1 MYRRNFVL
9 SSAAA
14 LAASGALGNLAF
26 AQGVEEPV
34 VTPESGGAA
43 GGAEPEAAAAEKP
56 FDFEDVATIAKEYAG
71 RDYVQPISQL
81 QGSFENLNYDQY
93 RAIRFRRDRD
103 PWAGNRSFALD
114 LLPPGAIFYEPVEI
128 NLVANGIA
136 TKVAFTPRLFDF
148 DASQFPDGADMET
161 VGNMGFSGFR
171 LRTPLNRPDVMDEF
185 AVFQG
190 ASYFRAVSR
199 GTLYG
204 LSARGL
210 AIGTGSPE
218 GEEFPIFRS
227 FWIYEPDPQDR
238 SVRINALLDSKSIT
252 GAFEFVI
259 SPGAETVINTRVS
272 LFPRRDL
279 SNVGIAPLTSMFW
292 FGPADRKRIDDYR
305 PSVHDSDGLQ
315 MLTGS
320 ETRLWRALS
329 GPSTLQASAFMDN
342 DPLGFGL
349 AQRARNFDDFQ
360 DAEARYDLRPSAW
373 IAPQGRWGKGT
384 VSLIEIPVENEFN
397 DNIVSFW
404 QPADKLVSGQ
414 RHDFDYALT
423 FSAEIPDS
431 APIAR
436 VLETMTGKA
445 INNANARTYI
455 VDFDLDVFGSDDP
468 VAQIRAS
475 AGRIGHN
482 YLIRMPQQGRMRLS
496 FEYFP
501 ENAKL
506 ADLSAVL
513 NGPEGALSETWIA
526 RWARE

>member
-1 MYRRNFVL
+1 MYRRNFVI

-14 LAASGALGNLAF
+14 LAASGALANLAF
-26 AQGVEEPV
+26 AQEASPEPAPTEDEAQ
-34 VTPESGGAA
+34 TPE
-43 GGAEPEAAAAEKP
+43 PKP
-56 FDFEDVATIAKEYAG
+56 FDFEDVAAIAKEYAS
-71 RDYVQPISQL
+71 RDYTQPISQL
-81 QGSFENLNYDQY
+81 TGSFGNLNYDQY
-93 RAIRFRRDRD
+93 RGIRFKRDRD
-103 PWAGNRSFALD
+103 PWQGNRQFALD
-114 LLPPGAIFYEPVEI
+114 LLPPGSIFYEPIEI
-128 NLVANGIA
+128 NLVTAGVS

-148 DASQFPDGADMET
+148 DPSQFPDGPDLET

-171 LRTPLNRPDVMDEF
+171 IRTPLNRPDVMDEF

-190 ASYFRAVSR
+190 ASYFRAVAR

-218 GEEFPIFRS
+218 GEEFPLFRA

-238 SVRINALLDSKSIT
+238 TVKVNALLDSKSIT
-252 GAFEFVI
+252 GAFEFI
-259 SPGAETVINTRVS
+259 LSPGAETVINTRVS

-279 SNVGIAPLTSMFW
+279 SNVGIAPLTSMYW

-320 ETRLWRALS
+320 EARLWRVLS

-349 AQRARNFDDFQ
+349 AQRARAFEAFQ
-360 DAEARYDLRPSAW
+360 DSEARYDLRPSAW
-373 IAPQGRWGKGT
+373 IAPQGRWGKGS
-384 VSLIEIPVENEFN
+384 VVLIEIPVENEFN

-404 QPADKLVSGQ
+404 QPSEKLVKGQ
-414 RHDFDYALT
+414 RRDYAYTLT
-423 FSAEIPDS
+423 FSPQIPDS
-431 APIAR
+431 APLSR
-436 VLETMTGKA
+436 VIETMSGKA
-445 INNANARTYI
+445 INNADARTYI
-455 VDFDLDVFGSDDP
+455 VDFDLSVFGSDDP
-468 VAQIRAS
+468 VAQIKSS
-475 AGRIGHN
+475 AGRIGHS
-482 YLIRMPQQGRMRLS
+482 YLSRLNQQGRMRLS

-506 ADLSAVL
+506 ADLSAIL
-513 NGPEGALSETWIA
+513 NGPEGPLSETWIA